1 MRGRGEEGGGW
12 ASRGFEWADA
22 DATPR
27 FALLSESEAGAR
39 TTQLARLPRPPPT
52 KQRHLPSPH
61 SLSPCPHNTTL
72 PLQAPSPNPADSSN
86 MTRSLRLSDSSAWQW
101 PATYCLKELP
111 MALPSGIDSMGQ
123 PLLWCLATTAMYNTN
138 HSSQVG
144 SIPASYSVPY
154 LEAIPTAIP
163 RFFTMPPRTDTISSA
178 RVLWFFNI
186 ELTHV
191 L

>member
-52 KQRHLPSPH
+52 KQRHLRSPR
-61 SLSPCPHNTTL
+61 SRPARTTPRCL
-72 PLQAPSPNPADSSN
+72 CRRLHPALQTRPGN
-86 MTRSLRLSDSSAWQW
+86 MTRSLRLSDSSVWQR
-101 PATYCLKELP
+101 PATYCFKELP
-111 MALPSGIDSMGQ
+111 MAVPSGMNSMGQ
-123 PLLWCLATTAMYNTN
+123 PLLWCLATPAMYNTN

-163 RFFTMPPRTDTISSA
+163 RFFHNATTNRYNIVRSCPV
-178 RVLWFFNI
+178 VLQ
-186 ELTHV
+186 H
-191 L
+191 